1 MIDQLVKKW
10 NALGLKQKVVIVVVA
25 VVLLGMLTA

>member
-1 MIDQLVKKW
+1 MIDELVKKW